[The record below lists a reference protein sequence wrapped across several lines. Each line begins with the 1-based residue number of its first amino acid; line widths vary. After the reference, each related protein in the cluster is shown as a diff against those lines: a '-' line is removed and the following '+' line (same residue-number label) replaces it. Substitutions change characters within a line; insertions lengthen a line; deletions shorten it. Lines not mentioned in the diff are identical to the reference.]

1 MKRIVLCFDG
11 TWNAL
16 SNPEEL
22 TNIVRLANLVT
33 VKSGEVDQISYY
45 NSGVGSG
52 GPIDRFL
59 GGAFGVGLKSNVKR
73 GLMFLALNYEAGD
86 ELYLFGFSRGAYTAR
101 ALAGVIGT
109 AGIPIDIGKT
119 EVHWNLYQQIAK
131 LRPKAGLPKDSP
143 KRQAAE
149 KAIAVLK
156 EQLVPLSRNTNDAG
170 TKMVPVPITCVGVW
184 DTVGAYG
191 IPSGIGGLT
200 AISRM
205 FTYWTRGFR
214 DTHFGDTVKLGLH
227 AVAVDERRR
236 PFTPTFWTTPPK
248 PPADPTAAE
257 AADGS
262 AKPPPVEQAWF
273 AGVHSNV
280 GGGYSNT
287 GLSDLALAWMMAQVE
302 EKTPLRFNEEEA
314 MKTVWPCSACMLYRT
329 SSGGWLNPVRSIL
342 PDLPREA
349 GVWGFI
355 SRLLGR
361 RRSRSTRINEQV
373 HWSVRERQQWTA
385 TLVEKVG
392 TAKYAPPNLRSSIK
406 DFSKALPLE
415 LKLLDRTM
423 RSWDNHCPLE
433 KAKLP
438 CQCAKRDLQA
448 LKDASPPSAALTPT
462 PGTQFAGVVSQP
474 VP

>member
-1 MKRIVLCFDG
+1 MPVQVRGHLYRWVRVVYGRPLSCGLRPDAAAMKRIVLCFDG

-16 SNPEEL
+16 SNQEEL

-33 VKSGEVDQISYY
+33 VESEGVDQISYY

-73 GLMFLALNYEAGD
+73 GLMFLALNYDAGD

-131 LRPKAGLPKDSP
+131 LRPTASLPENSP
-143 KRQAAE
+143 KRKAADS
-149 KAIAVLK
+149 AIAK
-156 EQLVPLSRNTNDAG
+156 IREQLVLLSRNTDETG
-170 TKMVPVPITCVGVW
+170 KKMVPVPITCVGVW

-191 IPSGIGGLT
+191 IPSGLGGLT

-236 PFTPTFWTTPPK
+236 PFSPTFWTMRPQ
-248 PPADPTAAE
+248 PADDLKAATATTP
-257 AADGS
+257 
-262 AKPPPVEQAWF
+262 AKTPPVEQVWF
-273 AGVHSNV
+273 AGVHSNI
-280 GGGYSNT
+280 GGGYASC
-287 GLSDLALAWMMAQVE
+287 GLSDLALAWMMAQIQ
-302 EKTPLRFNEEEA
+302 EKSDLRF
-314 MKTVWPCSACMLYRT
+314 
-329 SSGGWLNPVRSIL
+329 
-342 PDLPREA
+342 
-349 GVWGFI
+349 
-355 SRLLGR
+355 
-361 RRSRSTRINEQV
+361 NEQV

-385 TLVEKVG
+385 TLVDKIGVS
-392 TAKYAPPNLRSSIK
+392 KYAPPNVRPDLK
-406 DFSKALPLE
+406 EFSKALPLE
-415 LKLLDRTM
+415 VKLLDRAA
-423 RSWDNHCPLE
+423 RSWVGHCPLE
-433 KAKLP
+433 KANMP
-438 CQCAKRDLQA
+438 CQCARRDLNA
-448 LKDASPPSAALTPT
+448 LKAGSPPSANEPT
-462 PGTQFAGVVSQP
+462 SVAA
-474 VP
+474 

>member
-16 SNPEEL
+16 SNQEEL

-33 VKSGEVDQISYY
+33 VESDGVDQISYY

-73 GLMFLALNYEAGD
+73 GLMFLALNYDAGD

-131 LRPKAGLPKDSP
+131 LRPKASLPESSP
-143 KRQAAE
+143 KWQAADR
-149 KAIAVLK
+149 AIAQLK
-156 EQLVPLSRNTNDAG
+156 EQLVPLSRNTDEAG
-170 TKMVPVPITCVGVW
+170 KKMVPVPITCVGVW

-236 PFTPTFWTTPPK
+236 PFTPTFWTMRPK
-248 PPADPTAAE
+248 PPADPKAAAAE
-257 AADGS
+257 DA
-262 AKPPPVEQAWF
+262 AKPPPVEQVWF

-280 GGGYSNT
+280 GGGYSNC
-287 GLSDLALAWMMAQVE
+287 GLSDLALAWMMAQIE
-302 EKTPLRFNEEEA
+302 EKTDLRFNEEEA

-329 SSGGWLNPVRSIL
+329 SRGGWFNPTRSIL
-342 PDLPREA
+342 PEVPKEA
-349 GVWGFI
+349 GVWAFI
-355 SRLLGR
+355 AGVLGR
-361 RRSRSTRINEQV
+361 RRSRSTRINEEV
-373 HWSVRERQQWTA
+373 HWSVRERQQWAA
-385 TLVEKVG
+385 TLVEKIGV
-392 TAKYAPPNLRSSIK
+392 AKYAPPNLRRDIK
-406 DFSKALPLE
+406 EYSKALPLE
-415 LKLLDRTM
+415 LKLLDRTA
-423 RSWDNHCPLE
+423 RSWTGHCPLE

-438 CQCAKRDLQA
+438 CQCAGRDLDA
-448 LKDASPPSAALTPT
+448 LRAGSTPSTKEPTSVAA
-462 PGTQFAGVVSQP
+462 
-474 VP
+474 